1 MRKGDIIKFGTYPQE
16 VEEPKKSIIE
26 ELKQIFYKQ
35 PPTPKKQ
42 PIKWLVLEANEN
54 EALLISLY
62 GLAYKEYHY
71 YSTDI
76 TWEDC
81 ALRKWLNNDFLK
93 YAFSEEEIK
102 RIKFSELKNEDNTEY
117 RTRGGNNTKD
127 RIFCLSFNEAEHY
140 FGSDIDRQ
148 CKPTAYAVKQMGIFR
163 EIIVRDRHC
172 GWMLRSPGIFHDWAA
187 NVDIYGSLN
196 RIGNG
201 VRMGLDVVRP
211 ALRIICNQ

>member
-102 RIKFSELKNEDNTEY
+102 RIKFSELKNDDNPECDTK
-117 RTRGGNNTKD
+117 GGNDTTD
-127 RIFCLSFNEAEHY
+127 RIFCLSINEVEQY
-140 FGSDIDRQ
+140 FSSDDARK
-148 CKPTAYAVKQMGIFR
+148 CKPTAYAVKQHAFVEDGYC
-163 EIIVRDRHC
+163 D
-172 GWMLRSPGIFHDWAA
+172 WMLRSPGMTNFHVAMY
-187 NVDIYGSLN
+187 NVDETCPYGS
-196 RIGNG
+196 
-201 VRMGLDVVRP
+201 VVDNPNTIRP

>member
-102 RIKFSELKNEDNTEY
+102 RIKFSELKNDDNPECDTK
-117 RTRGGNNTKD
+117 GGNDTTD
-127 RIFCLSFNEAEHY
+127 RIFCLSINEVEQY
-140 FGSDIDRQ
+140 FSSDDARK
-148 CKPTAYAVKQMGIFR
+148 CKPTAYAVNQHAFVEDGYC
-163 EIIVRDRHC
+163 D
-172 GWMLRSPGIFHDWAA
+172 WMLRSPGMTNFHVAMY
-187 NVDIYGSLN
+187 NVDETCPYGS
-196 RIGNG
+196 
-201 VRMGLDVVRP
+201 VVDNPNTIRP